1 MSDRSENSIGQQNK
15 LDDELSNFSD
25 SAHES
30 ILDTD
35 IMHRIAELSSDDD
48 SDEEKIT
55 MNNIAKEILL
65 PKSDA
70 YLLPN
75 LTQSHFELE
84 LNGKKWYQRSK
95 NYVPAQV
102 SPYYTIMFKIYYNLV
117 SWIQLKY
124 GIGLIYSA
132 YRYCT
137 YFLALGIHCGERIS
151 LSWSLFIC
159 YLHRFIITL
168 DDWVTWVFADRHEYD
183 PINGQIVTSR
193 SYID

>member
-1 MSDRSENSIGQQNK
+1 MGSFKNIKMSDTSNKIGQQNNS
-15 LDDELSNFSD
+15 DDELSNFSD
-25 SAHES
+25 STHES

-84 LNGKKWYQRSK
+84 LNGRRWYQRSK
-95 NYVPAQV
+95 NYVPTQV
-102 SPYYTIMFKIYYNLV
+102 VPYYTIIFRIYYHLITWFKSKIGKLCTYASCAILYNYLQNILSFDNLV
-117 SWIQLKY
+117 
-124 GIGLIYSA
+124 
-132 YRYCT
+132 
-137 YFLALGIHCGERIS
+137 
-151 LSWSLFIC
+151 
-159 YLHRFIITL
+159 
-168 DDWVTWVFADRHEYD
+168 
-183 PINGQIVTSR
+183 
-193 SYID
+193 

>member
-1 MSDRSENSIGQQNK
+1 MGSFKNIKMSDRSENSIGQQNK
-15 LDDELSNFSD
+15 LDDELSNFTD
-25 SAHES
+25 STHES

-75 LTQSHFELE
+75 LTKSHFELE

-95 NYVPAQV
+95 SYVPEQV
-102 SPYYTIMFKIYYNLV
+102 VPYYTIMFSILDSIKIWYWIDLFCIQILYLFLSTGNTLRRAHFTQLVTLHMLPSSIYYHIGRLGHV
-117 SWIQLKY
+117 
-124 GIGLIYSA
+124 GI
-132 YRYCT
+132 
-137 YFLALGIHCGERIS
+137 F
-151 LSWSLFIC
+151 
-159 YLHRFIITL
+159 
-168 DDWVTWVFADRHEYD
+168 
-183 PINGQIVTSR
+183 
-193 SYID
+193 

>member
-1 MSDRSENSIGQQNK
+1 MSDRSNNIGQQNNS
-15 LDDELSNFSD
+15 DDDLSNFSD
-25 SAHES
+25 STHES

-35 IMHRIAELSSDDD
+35 LMHRIAELSSDDD
-48 SDEEKIT
+48 SDEDKIT

-84 LNGKKWYQRSK
+84 LNGRRWYQRSK
-95 NYVPAQV
+95 NFVPKQV
-102 SPYYTIMFKIYYNLV
+102 SPYYTIIFRIYFQLITWFK
-117 SWIQLKY
+117 SKY
-124 GIGLIYSA
+124 GIGFLYSA

-137 YFLALGIHCGERIS
+137 YFFALGIHCCERIS

-159 YLHRFIITL
+159 YTHRFVITV
-168 DDWVTWVFADRHEYD
+168 DDWVTWLYRDRHDYD
-183 PINGQIVTSR
+183 PINGLIVTSK